1 MPEYR
6 TNRHPISPVL
16 EWKWMP
22 MRKQSD
28 TGIRRPSPV
37 TKCSRTG
44 INGCQIGNV
53 MCQLSFLLSKV
64 SFLKPLDCCTHFVL
78 SGLRKRF
85 SVHIVKNP
93 TDSSLSTRVTDPD
106 QDSIGSV
113 DPDLESGS
121 KRAKMTHKSRKK
133 FESSCI
139 EVLDGL
145 FWELKAS
152 SVITR
157 TFFMEA

>member
-1 MPEYR
+1 
-6 TNRHPISPVL
+6 VALL
-16 EWKWMP
+16 EKRGFLYNHSRDFP
-22 MRKQSD
+22 QV
-28 TGIRRPSPV
+28 ILIVPSHVPN
-37 TKCSRTG
+37 T
-44 INGCQIGNV
+44 
-53 MCQLSFLLSKV
+53 
-64 SFLKPLDCCTHFVL
+64 
-78 SGLRKRF
+78 GLRKRF

-121 KRAKMTHKSRKK
+121 GSKRAKMTHKSRKK

-145 FWELKAS
+145 C
-152 SVITR
+152 
-157 TFFMEA
+157 